1 MSSSLSTSESIQIEG
16 FEASIKSKKLWFVG
30 DDPLLLRRLNLFHTE
45 ILGRGKFICVQAD
58 VHAHVPKA
66 YFKFPWDAFFRVK
79 DNQDLR
85 LVLTYITNATKPITI
100 VWIGEEMPP
109 VVFNKVADATVF
121 ALGSRNYTPK
131 EPWDALFFSPDL
143 LPHSV
148 EEMLTTRL
156 GTGKIKHAN
165 IRSILAELRTA
176 KASLVW
182 SKIDDVD
189 KHGYLYWIDTMEG
202 QAPEEP
208 WNPTETA
215 QFLRDLADRICS
227 AK

>member
-1 MSSSLSTSESIQIEG
+1 MSSDSIQIEG
-16 FEASIKSKKLWFVG
+16 FESSIKSKKLWFVG
-30 DDPLLLRRLNLFHTE
+30 DDALLLRRLNLFHTE
-45 ILGRGKFICVQAD
+45 ILGRGKFVCVQAD
-58 VHAHVPKA
+58 SHAHVPKA

-79 DNQDLR
+79 DSQDLR
-85 LVLTYITNATKPITI
+85 LALTYMANATKPITV

-109 VVFNKVADATVF
+109 VVFAKIADATVF
-121 ALGSRNYTPK
+121 ALGSRQYIPK
-131 EPWDALFFSPDL
+131 EPWDALFFPPDL

-156 GTGKIKHAN
+156 GSGKVKHAN
-165 IRSILAELRTA
+165 IRSVLAELRTA

-189 KHGYLYWIDTMEG
+189 KHGYLYWIDTLEG

-215 QFLRDLADRICS
+215 QFLHELADRIAA

>member
-1 MSSSLSTSESIQIEG
+1 M
-16 FEASIKSKKLWFVG
+16 
-30 DDPLLLRRLNLFHTE
+30 
-45 ILGRGKFICVQAD
+45 LGRGKFVCVQAD
-58 VHAHVPKA
+58 SHVQVPKA
-66 YFKFPWDAFFRVK
+66 YFKFAWDAFFRVK
-79 DNQDLR
+79 DSQDLR

-109 VVFNKVADATVF
+109 VVFAKVADATVF
-121 ALGSRNYTPK
+121 ALGSRQYIPK
-131 EPWDALFFSPDL
+131 EPWDALFFPTDL

-148 EEMLTTRL
+148 EEILSSRL
-156 GTGKIKHAN
+156 GPTKMKHAN

-189 KHGYLYWIDTMEG
+189 KHGYLYWIDMLEG

-215 QFLRDLADRICS
+215 QFLHELADRIAA

>member
-1 MSSSLSTSESIQIEG
+1 MSSDSIQIEG
-16 FEASIKSKKLWFVG
+16 FESSIKSKKVWFVG
-30 DDPLLLRRLNLFHTE
+30 DESLLLRRLNLFHTE
-45 ILGRGKFICVQAD
+45 MLGRGKFVCVQAD
-58 VHAHVPKA
+58 SHAHIPKA
-66 YFKFPWDAFFRVK
+66 YFKFARDAFFRIK
-79 DNQDLR
+79 DSQDLR
-85 LVLTYITNATKPITI
+85 LALTYITNATKPLTV

-109 VVFNKVADATVF
+109 VVFAKIADATVF
-121 ALGSRNYTPK
+121 ALGSRQYIPK
-131 EPWDALFFSPDL
+131 EPWDALFFPPDL

-148 EEMLTTRL
+148 EEMLATRL
-156 GTGKIKHAN
+156 GSGKVKQAN
-165 IRSILAELRTA
+165 IRSVLAELRTA

-189 KHGYLYWIDTMEG
+189 KHGYLYWIDTNEG

-215 QFLRDLADRICS
+215 QFLQELAERICS

>member
-1 MSSSLSTSESIQIEG
+1 MTMTSDSIQIEG
-16 FEASIKSKKLWFVG
+16 FESSIKSKKVWFVG
-30 DDPLLLRRLNLFHTE
+30 DESLLLRRLNLFHTE
-45 ILGRGKFICVQAD
+45 MLGRGKFVCVQAD
-58 VHAHVPKA
+58 SHMQIPKA
-66 YFKFPWDAFFRVK
+66 YFKFGWDAFFRLK
-79 DNQDLR
+79 DSQDLR
-85 LVLTYITNATKPITI
+85 LALTYITNATKPLTV

-109 VVFNKVADATVF
+109 VVFSKVADATVF
-121 ALGSRNYTPK
+121 ALGSRTYIPK
-131 EPWDALFFSPDL
+131 EPWDALFFPPDL

-148 EEMLTTRL
+148 EEMLATRL
-156 GTGKIKHAN
+156 GSGKVKQAN
-165 IRSILAELRTA
+165 IRSVLAELRTA

-189 KHGYLYWIDTMEG
+189 KHGYLYWIDTNEG

-215 QFLRDLADRICS
+215 QFLRELSDRIAS

>member
-1 MSSSLSTSESIQIEG
+1 MASDSIQIEG
-16 FEASIKSKKLWFVG
+16 FESSIKSKKLWFVG
-30 DDPLLLRRLNLFHTE
+30 DDALLLRRLNLFHTE
-45 ILGRGKFICVQAD
+45 ILGRGKFVCVQAD
-58 VHAHVPKA
+58 SHVHIPKA
-66 YFKFPWDAFFRVK
+66 YFKFGWDAFFRVK
-79 DNQDLR
+79 DSQDLR
-85 LVLTYITNATKPITI
+85 LVLTYITNATKPVTI

-109 VVFNKVADATVF
+109 IVFAKIADATVF
-121 ALGSRNYTPK
+121 ALGSRQYVPK
-131 EPWDALFFSPDL
+131 EPWDALFFPTDL

-156 GTGKIKHAN
+156 GAAKLKHAN

-189 KHGYLYWIDTMEG
+189 KHGYLYWIDTLEG

-215 QFLRDLADRICS
+215 QFLHELADRICA